1 MNTSIPH
8 YPVVVIGGGQSGLAA
23 AGALRHAGT
32 DPVVLEAGATAQGS
46 WPDYYDSLKAFSPNR
61 FNSMPGLDFGGNPDG
76 YPTRD
81 EVAHYLA
88 RYAESI
94 GLHIRTDARV
104 TEVTEE
110 PDGFGVHIAGQQMVT
125 ANAVIAASGSFGR
138 PNRPPLT
145 GQDGFG
151 GELLHVAEYRNPAP
165 FAGKRVVVVGG
176 GNSAVQVACEL
187 AEVATVTV
195 ASLEPFHLV
204 PQQLNGRDA
213 HHLLVAGFDH
223 LPPHWLAQLAGGPLV
238 MDVGGYAEMF
248 ASGAVDRRPM
258 FSELTSDG
266 VRWDDGETEFV
277 DTVILATG
285 YRPDLGYLRGLGA
298 LDGDAAPL
306 HVGGLSTTHV
316 GLGYI
321 GLELQRSFASNT
333 LRGVARDAEAIA
345 PAIAAV
351 ANGAHRLS
359 M

>member
-8 YPVVVIGGGQSGLAA
+8 YPAVVIGGGQSGLAA
-23 AGALRHAGT
+23 ASALRRAGT
-32 DPVVLEAGATAQGS
+32 DPVVLEAGDGAGGS

-61 FNSMPGLDFGGNPDG
+61 FNSMPGLDFDGDPDG
-76 YPTRD
+76 YPSRD

-88 RYAESI
+88 RYAES
-94 GLHIRTDARV
+94 LELPVRTDARV

-110 PDGFGVHIAGQQMVT
+110 AAGFGVHIAGQQMIT
-125 ANAVIAASGSFGR
+125 ANAVVAASGSFGR
-138 PNRPPLT
+138 PHRPRLT
-145 GQDGFG
+145 GQDEFR
-151 GELLHVAEYRNPAP
+151 GELLHAAEYRNPEP
-165 FAGKRVVVVGG
+165 FTGRRVVVVGG

-195 ASLEPFHLV
+195 ASPEPFRLV

-223 LPPHWLAQLAGGPLV
+223 LPPHWLARLVGGPLV
-238 MDVGGYAEMF
+238 MDVGGYAELF
-248 ASGAVDRRPM
+248 ASGAAERRPM
-258 FSELTSDG
+258 FTELTSDG
-266 VRWDDGETEFV
+266 VRWSDDETEAV
-277 DTVILATG
+277 DTIILATG
-285 YRPDLGYLRGLGA
+285 YRPDLGYLQGLGA
-298 LDGDAAPL
+298 LDDNAAPL

-333 LRGVARDAEAIA
+333 LRGVTRDADAIA

-351 ANGAHRLS
+351 ANGAHRLAI
-359 M
+359 